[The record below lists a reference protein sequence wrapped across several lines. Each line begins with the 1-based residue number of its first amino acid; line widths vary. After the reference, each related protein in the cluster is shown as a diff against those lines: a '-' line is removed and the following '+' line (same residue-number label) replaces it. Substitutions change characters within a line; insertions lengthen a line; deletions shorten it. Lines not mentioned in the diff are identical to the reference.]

1 MFWTQESGF
10 SPSVESF
17 PGSFSFVVSLITL
30 NISSIFYIYL
40 LSLLL
45 WSALYKSLAMTMSFF
60 FQEMLWTS
68 HESSCLVVRSF
79 QEKDFATHARF
90 VLPRDRRPGLGT
102 PIKQGTQRNADETC
116 ALKSPQQE
124 EWAESFEKNMDSM
137 HFPDTRNK
145 EKPDYLENTEHVRL
159 VVCGSLWVIRVVST
173 KKQLSH

>member
-60 FQEMLWTS
+60 FQEML
-68 HESSCLVVRSF
+68 
-79 QEKDFATHARF
+79 
-90 VLPRDRRPGLGT
+90 
-102 PIKQGTQRNADETC
+102 
-116 ALKSPQQE
+116 
-124 EWAESFEKNMDSM
+124 
-137 HFPDTRNK
+137 
-145 EKPDYLENTEHVRL
+145 
-159 VVCGSLWVIRVVST
+159 
-173 KKQLSH
+173 